1 MVREII
7 HVQVGQCGNQIGN
20 AFWTTMCKE
29 HKLEVDGKFKGKPE
43 EKDNQLRLD
52 KIDVYYQEA
61 GTMRFVPRACL
72 VDLEPGIMDV
82 IKASPMG
89 ALFKPDNM
97 CFGASGAG
105 NNWAKGHYTE
115 GAELIDEAVDIIR
128 RETEGCDCP
137 QGFQLTQSIGG
148 GTGSGM
154 GTLLLLKI
162 RDNYPDRITATFS
175 VYPSPKVSDV
185 VVEPYNA
192 TLSIHQLLENSDET
206 FVIDNEALFSISH
219 NVLKQKEP
227 KYADLNW
234 VISMVMSGITASLRF
249 SGKLNGDLRKMG
261 VNLVPFPRLHFFLL
275 AQAPLFAPGQGEMV
289 KLTVQE
295 LTDQMWSS
303 RNFLSNVKSED
314 GKYLTASCG
323 YRGPIATQEVDD
335 EVAKIQQKMADDFVT
350 WIPNNIKTAIIN
362 VPPEGCGMSGT
373 FTANTTAIKGVFQ
386 RISAQFAKM
395 YKRKAFL
402 HWYKGE
408 GMDEMEFQE
417 ADKNVRDLI
426 TEYQDKQ
433 DAVVDLEADE
443 DGDEDEDEDE
453 DGDEDGDEEEEED
466 DEEEEEDF

>member
-1 MVREII
+1 M
-7 HVQVGQCGNQIGN
+7 GS
-20 AFWTTMCKE
+20 E
-29 HKLEVDGKFKGKPE
+29 HKLEANGKFKGKPE
-43 EKDNQLRLD
+43 EGDNQKRLD

-105 NNWAKGHYTE
+105 NNWYDHGMYCDCQCYMYYSIQNAIDFPITVSEFVCAALHNRAKGHYTE

-192 TLSIHQLLENSDET
+192 TLSIHQLLENSDQT

-219 NVLKQKEP
+219 NVLKQQEP

-234 VISMVMSGITASLRF
+234 VISMTMSGITASLRF

-261 VNLVPFPRLHFFLL
+261 TNLVPFPRLHFFLL
-275 AQAPLFAPGQGEMV
+275 AQSPLFAPGQGAKV

-303 RNFLSNVKSED
+303 RNFLSNVKAED

-323 YRGPIATQEVDD
+323 YRGAIATNEVDD
-335 EVAKIQQKMADDFVT
+335 EIAKIQAKMADDFVS
-350 WIPNNIKTAIIN
+350 WIPNNIKSAIIN
-362 VPPEGCGMSGT
+362 VPPEGCEMSAT
-373 FTANTTAIKGVFQ
+373 FVANTTAIKG
-386 RISAQFAKM
+386 M
-395 YKRKAFL
+395 
-402 HWYKGE
+402 
-408 GMDEMEFQE
+408 
-417 ADKNVRDLI
+417 
-426 TEYQDKQ
+426 
-433 DAVVDLEADE
+433 
-443 DGDEDEDEDE
+443 
-453 DGDEDGDEEEEED
+453 
-466 DEEEEEDF
+466 